1 MKRYV
6 LLLVLMLASVCA
18 QGQVTFKARVFLPG
32 GHSVSGMW
40 ASLMMI
46 VEGEDTARFAPRK
59 PYKSEVDTLTGNVC
73 FTGIA
78 RGARCYLSLDGP
90 GMPGYDY
97 PVFTI
102 NRDMDVD
109 SLVLRQVEG
118 HLRLYWCRAVRDS
131 VLRADIAAL
140 GGDPMARDTHCY
152 DYGNGHKDCWTDDE
166 PHALELARIY
176 YSDWIFPVASWRT
189 FPHAADSAYRYAL
202 MAYDRKK
209 TPWLYPV
216 LYQLHRHLGFQ
227 GEPNVRKPK
236 TPKVRYTPP
245 LAAEALDDT
254 TMNLMTIMRRGCWL
268 NNFLERV
275 LPEFGEPS
283 LCCPVAEEGTLRYMA
298 WSPWGYVSVLRLQ
311 GRRIYVNRASGWP
324 TDRMKLEASD
334 EFVLDD
340 SQLAE
345 VRRLMDVFLNAHLP
359 DDMTGIYVIDGAS
372 YMLEYILD
380 GEYRTFRASDGGEPK
395 EFKTLAQ
402 YLWGLYRARHE
413 R

>member
-6 LLLVLMLASVCA
+6 LLLVLMFASVCA

-32 GHSVSGMW
+32 GRSVSGMW

-46 VEGEDTARFAPRK
+46 VEGEDTARFAPRLGG
-59 PYKSEVDTLTGNVC
+59 VDTLGGTVS

-78 RGARCYLSLDGP
+78 RDARCYLYLNDP

-97 PVFTI
+97 PVFTV
-102 NRDMDVD
+102 NEDMDVD

-118 HLRLYWCRAVRDS
+118 HPRLYWCRAVRDS
-131 VLRADIAAL
+131 VLRADVAAL
-140 GGDPMARDTHCY
+140 GGDPMTRDTHCF
-152 DYGNGHKDCWTDDE
+152 DYGNGHKDCWTDDD

-176 YSDWIFPVASWRT
+176 YSDWVFPIASWRT

-202 MAYDRKK
+202 MAYDHKK

-216 LYQLHRHLGFQ
+216 LCQLHRHLGL
-227 GEPNVRKPK
+227 GNEPKVRKPK
-236 TPKVRYTPP
+236 TPKTMYFPNP
-245 LAAEALDDT
+245 YDEAMLSDSTVD
-254 TMNLMTIMRRGCWL
+254 LMTSVKHGQWL
-268 NNFLERV
+268 RNFMGRV

-283 LCCPVAEEGTLRYMA
+283 LCCPMAEEGTLRYMV
-298 WSPWGYVSVLRLQ
+298 WSPWGYVNVLRIQ
-311 GRRIYVNRASGWP
+311 GRRIYVNKASGWP
-324 TDRMKLEASD
+324 TDKMKLEASD
-334 EFVLDD
+334 EFDLSD

-359 DDMTGIYVIDGAS
+359 DDMTGTYVLDGGE
-372 YMLEYILD
+372 YMLEYIHK
-380 GEYRTFRASDGGEPK
+380 GEFHTFRASDGGEPK
-395 EFKTLAQ
+395 EFVALTT
-402 YLWGLYRARHE
+402 YLWGLYRAQHE